1 MIEFIGKNSK
11 IVIGVLN
18 LQIKETSITIQ
29 HGRQR
34 HGIYTNIMSDEKYTG

>member
-18 LQIKETSITIQ
+18 LQIKETSITIE
-29 HGRQR
+29 HGR
-34 HGIYTNIMSDEKYTG
+34 

>member
-18 LQIKETSITIQ
+18 LQIKETSITIE
-29 HGRQR
+29 HRR
-34 HGIYTNIMSDEKYTG
+34 